1 MANTL
6 TGKIIYIYPSQQ
18 IPSKDGT
25 KTIIKRGIVIDCTRF
40 DPYTGERGFENTPM
54 LEFIGDRCAELL
66 MCKVRDTV
74 TRTV

>member
-25 KTIIKRGIVIDCTRF
+25 KTIIKRGIVITRW
-40 DPYTGERGFENTPM
+40 RN
-54 LEFIGDRCAELL
+54 
-66 MCKVRDTV
+66 
-74 TRTV
+74 